1 MKTTT
6 FAVVYAAVLHIV
18 ALIVLTVLLI
28 VGVGPADQEWL
39 FLAGLIGLGVGVGV
53 APNLPGFTGL
63 PSSVPASPT
72 GATGAAPATTTA
84 ADAGIAAPPV
94 G

>member
-1 MKTTT
+1 MKITT
-6 FAVVYAAVLHIV
+6 FAVVYSAALHVV
-18 ALIVLTVLLI
+18 ALVVLTVLLI

-53 APNLPGFTGL
+53 APNLPGLNGL
-63 PSSVPASPT
+63 PSSAPASPT
-72 GATGAAPATTTA
+72 GATGAAPATMAA
-84 ADAGIAAPPV
+84 ADPGNVAAPV